1 MATGVTVATARE
13 SAGAKLTVGLLA
25 GFRLGLIP
33 RGFEVPLGVQ
43 RLIAFLAVHNRPLQ
57 RLFVAGN
64 LWIDSG
70 EERAN
75 ANLRTALWRLPHVGV
90 RLIDST
96 RTQLALA
103 PDVAVDLHESTARAR
118 QLLRHEGSLRLAAN
132 TDAARLGCDL
142 LPDWYDDWVLI
153 ERERFR
159 QLRLHALETLCAE
172 LAAADAYGAAVEA
185 GLACIAAEP
194 LRESAHR
201 ALIKAHISEGNS
213 GEAIR
218 QYHLYRRLVLDKLGL
233 APSREMQLIVKS
245 LPIGDEAVTHHR

>member
-1 MATGVTVATARE
+1 MATGVTVAIARE
-13 SAGAKLTVGLLA
+13 SAGAKLTVGLLD
-25 GFRLGLIP
+25 GFRLELNG

-118 QLLRHEGSLRLAAN
+118 QLLRHEGSLRLGD

-172 LAAADAYGAAVEA
+172 LAAADRYGAAVEA
-185 GLACIAAEP
+185 GLACIAGEP

-218 QYHLYRRLVLDKLGL
+218 QYHLYRRLVLNKLGL